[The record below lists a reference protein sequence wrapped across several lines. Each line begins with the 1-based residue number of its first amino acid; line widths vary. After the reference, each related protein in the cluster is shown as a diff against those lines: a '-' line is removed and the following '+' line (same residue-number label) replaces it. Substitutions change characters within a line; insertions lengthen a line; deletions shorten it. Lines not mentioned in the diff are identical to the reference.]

1 MKSVVVEIKD
11 SHVAVLSDDGVVS
24 VIKNNNYKIG
34 QVIVLKKQ
42 RKNNIMKITLAAASV
57 ATLLMVGGAGAW
69 AYYSPYTYVSV
80 DVNPSVEFTV
90 NRFDR
95 VIDVTAVNDDGE
107 DILEQIQ
114 NEDLV
119 NQTIEDAVKQTV
131 NQIAE
136 EGYFDATAQEVQSG
150 EQNGE
155 TTVDPTESANPTS
168 ENEGNLVEETNTDTP
183 AEPSVN
189 DEQATE
195 VTGGIVIVT
204 SGEDESKAEDLANS
218 LEQTVVEEVKQIEE
232 ADDSIVKIVVE
243 VESVGYTRVQEAR
256 KLGITPGKLNLIQ
269 KMKASSTNPE
279 SINIE
284 EWKDK
289 SVKEIMSVTKAN
301 KAASKVVS
309 GDDAENDLEDKAKD
323 AAEIAEEEAK
333 EAAERAEEE
342 AKEAAEKAEEEA
354 KEAEEEVEEAEEEA
368 KEAAEEADKVKDAD
382 KESKERAKEIA
393 EQAKEQAKEAAE
405 RAKEAEKSAREQA
418 KEAEKRASEQ
428 AKEVEEKAKEQAKE
442 AVKQQKE
449 QAKDAAEKAKEQAKA
464 DEKAKGRNN

>member
-354 KEAEEEVEEAEEEA
+354 KEAEEEV
-368 KEAAEEADKVKDAD
+368 DKVKDAD

-449 QAKDAAEKAKEQAKA
+449 QAKDVAEKAKEQAKDA
-464 DEKAKGRNN
+464 AEKEKSRPKQMKKQKGEIINN